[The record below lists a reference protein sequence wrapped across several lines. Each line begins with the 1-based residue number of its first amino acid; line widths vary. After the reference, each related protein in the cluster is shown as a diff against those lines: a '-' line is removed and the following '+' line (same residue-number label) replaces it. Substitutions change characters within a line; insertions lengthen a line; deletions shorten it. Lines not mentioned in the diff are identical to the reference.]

1 MKMKI
6 ANLKIGA
13 LVFLINISIVACQ
26 NDTEIELHAK
36 LFKSYNPDVKPVV
49 NVSDPIKIFL
59 RLNLMSVDNID
70 EKKQSFS
77 TRAYADLRWTD
88 QFLTWGPE
96 DYSGVSTIN
105 VPIDKIWLPD
115 LALEDVYNRPTDLG
129 QDDGRALV
137 DYNGSVI
144 IWPYKLYTVA
154 CKIRVHYYPFDLQEC
169 SLDFLSW
176 TNPNSA
182 MRLLPNKDGVI
193 SFRSYK
199 QSGEWDL
206 ESYKVTEYQRLYG
219 NDSFDHIMFTF
230 SLRRKWLFQV
240 MNLIAPIVCIS
251 LLNITCFVVP
261 AVSGEKV
268 ALCISMFLTLAVFL
282 ITITTFMPESSDEI
296 SILGIYVCLQLFG
309 SGISI
314 FCTVVSLF
322 LHHRDPEIPIGGLC
336 LLLSK
341 CFCQNKMERH
351 PIKYK
356 SQNEVEQSFHVE
368 EPVSCDKSFT
378 LSVTAASVTWP
389 NVSRAFDRL
398 CFVISF
404 VWNISLLTGLA
415 IAYHE

>member
-6 ANLKIGA
+6 ANLKIGV
-13 LVFLINISIVACQ
+13 LVFLFRISVVECH
-26 NDTEIELHAK
+26 NDTETVLHAK

-49 NVSDPIKIFL
+49 NVSEPIKIFL
-59 RLNLMSVDNID
+59 RLNMMSIDNID

-77 TRAYADLRWTD
+77 ARAYADLRWTD
-88 QFLTWGPE
+88 QFLTWEPE
-96 DYSGVSTIN
+96 DYSRVSTIN
-105 VPIDKIWLPD
+105 VPSDKIWLPD

-137 DYNGSVI
+137 GYDGSVI

-154 CKIRVHYYPFDLQEC
+154 CKIKVHYYPFDLQEC

-193 SFRSYK
+193 SFSAYK

-206 ESYKVTEYQRLYG
+206 ESYKVTEYNRPYG
-219 NDSFDHIMFTF
+219 NDSFDHILFTF
-230 SLRRKWLFQV
+230 SFRRKWLFQV

-268 ALCISMFLTLAVFL
+268 ALCISMFLALAIFL
-282 ITITTFMPESSDEI
+282 TTITSFMPESSDEV

-314 FCTVVSLF
+314 LCTVVSQF
-322 LHHRDPEIPIGGLC
+322 LHHRDSEIAISGVF

-341 CFCQNKMERH
+341 VLCQNKTETH
-351 PIKYK
+351 SIKYQP
-356 SQNEVEQSFHVE
+356 QNGVGPSHVE
-368 EPVSCDKSFT
+368 ESVTCDKSFT
-378 LSVTAASVTWP
+378 FVATGTSVTWP
-389 NVSRAFDRL
+389 HVSRAFDRL
-398 CFVISF
+398 CFAVSA

-415 IAYHE
+415 IAYLQ